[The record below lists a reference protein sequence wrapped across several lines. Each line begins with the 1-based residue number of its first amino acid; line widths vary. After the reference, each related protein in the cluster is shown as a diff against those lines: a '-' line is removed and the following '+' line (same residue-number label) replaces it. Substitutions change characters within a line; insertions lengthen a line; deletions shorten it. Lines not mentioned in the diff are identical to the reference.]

1 MSDIYLTLKSVR
13 VKSCKH
19 CRCGWMTQKSGE
31 GGGMPMLSKDRS
43 FQEFCPNIEHVMPF
57 CAAWQS

>member
-1 MSDIYLTLKSVR
+1 
-13 VKSCKH
+13 
-19 CRCGWMTQKSGE
+19 MTQKSGGGGG
-31 GGGMPMLSKDRS
+31 GGGMLMLSKDRS

>member
-1 MSDIYLTLKSVR
+1 
-13 VKSCKH
+13 
-19 CRCGWMTQKSGE
+19 MTQKSGGGGGG
-31 GGGMPMLSKDRS
+31 GGGMLMLSKDRS